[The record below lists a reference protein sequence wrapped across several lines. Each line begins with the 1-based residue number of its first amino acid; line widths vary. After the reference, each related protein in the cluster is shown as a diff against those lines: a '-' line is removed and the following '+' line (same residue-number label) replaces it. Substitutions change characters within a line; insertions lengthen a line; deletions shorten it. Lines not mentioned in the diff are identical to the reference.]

1 MTGWHAGLPLAPH
14 DLWTAWAL
22 DPLVLAGLV
31 LLPWLYLRGRLRS
44 SRRVAARREWCLVGA
59 VAALTL
65 ALVSPLDALAG
76 ALASAHM
83 AQHVLLTLVAAPL
96 LVLAGPWAAVV
107 RGTPQRIRRGVARA
121 RVRLRLTRRT
131 TGALRTPA
139 AAGLL
144 YVGNLWFWH
153 GSGPYVAALQHDAV
167 HAVEHAAF
175 LGTGLLLWTVTIDTV
190 RRGRTSPGVALLLQ
204 FLVAMQG
211 VFLSALLVF
220 AETAWYPPY
229 AETAG
234 AWGLTPVADQQVAGL
249 VLWLPGGLVH
259 LAAALTLLM
268 VWVRRSEPGASP
280 ARTPSCSGGG

>member
-1 MTGWHAGLPLAPH
+1 MTGWPLVSWHSGLPLAPH
-14 DLWTAWAL
+14 DLWTAWSL
-22 DPLVLAGLV
+22 DPLVLVGLA
-31 LLPWLYLRGRLRS
+31 LLPWLYVRGRLGS
-44 SRRVAARREWCLVGA
+44 SRRVAAWREWCLVGA
-59 VAALTL
+59 MAALVL

-107 RGTPQRIRRGVARA
+107 RGTPAEARRAVARA

-131 TGALRTPA
+131 TRVLRNPA
-139 AAGLL
+139 VVWLL
-144 YVGNLWFWH
+144 YAGNLWFWH
-153 GSGPYVAALQHDAV
+153 GSGPYVAALQHDVV

-175 LGTGLLLWTVTIDTV
+175 LGTGLLFWTVTVDTL
-190 RRGRTSPGVALLLQ
+190 RREHTSPGLGLLMQ
-204 FLVAMQG
+204 FLAAMQG

-234 AWGLTPVADQQVAGL
+234 AWGLTAVADQQVAGL

-259 LAAALTLLM
+259 LAAGLTLLM
-268 VWVRRSEPGASP
+268 VWVQRSEPVAAPG
-280 ARTPSCSGGG
+280 R